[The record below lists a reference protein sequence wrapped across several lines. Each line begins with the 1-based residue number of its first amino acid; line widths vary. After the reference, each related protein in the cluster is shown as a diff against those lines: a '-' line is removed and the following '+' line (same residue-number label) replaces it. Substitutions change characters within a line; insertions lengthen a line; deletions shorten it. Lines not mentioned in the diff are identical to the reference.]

1 MKKIIL
7 TTLIASFTLSL
18 FAQNLNKVKDM
29 LKNNELDKAKAGID
43 QLLTNPKQQKNAEVW
58 FTKAK
63 IYGAIATNDQFK
75 TLVPDGRA
83 DAFEAIK
90 KAVELDKNETT
101 TFLTLENY
109 KPVYDLYGGYFDQA
123 AAQYN
128 AEKYEDALSTFKKSS
143 TVGEYIFSQGWGL
156 AKLDTTLVYYSA
168 LAAMNAKKEDEAAA
182 AFQKLADAKIGT
194 KPEHVTIYRFLAK
207 YYLDKKDIP
216 NMQKYIKQGV
226 ELYPKDD
233 YLPLVEFDYLRNQGD
248 KKAIYAKYEELI
260 KSNPENFDMIVDY
273 ANELFNETHVSDVK
287 DRPADYNDRIVKIEN
302 LYKQALALKPDALE
316 ANLNLAKHYF
326 NQALFL
332 EEDANK
338 IKSTKPED
346 VKKKDE
352 MKAQV
357 VALCDKA
364 IPPFEV
370 VFNALDSKSTL
381 KLSEKSEYKSACNN
395 LAYCYDRK
403 KDKAKSDFY
412 QKKYDEADKK

>member
-101 TFLTLENY
+101 TFLTLDNY

-128 AEKYEDALSTFKKSS
+128 AEKYEDALSNFKKSS
-143 TVGEYIFSQGWGL
+143 AVGEYIFSQGWGL

-168 LAAMNAKKEDEAAA
+168 LAAMNAKKEDEAAT

-287 DRPADYNDRIVKIEN
+287 DRPADYNDRIVKIEG

-370 VFNALDSKSTL
+370 VFNALDSKETL

>member
-7 TTLIASFTLSL
+7 TTLIASFTLGL

-287 DRPADYNDRIVKIEN
+287 DRPADYNDRIVKIES

>member
-1 MKKIIL
+1 MKKAIL
-7 TTLIASFTLSL
+7 TTLVAGFALSL
-18 FAQNLNKVKDM
+18 SAQNLNKVKDM
-29 LKNNELDKAKAGID
+29 LKNNELDKAKDGIE

-63 IYGAIATNDQFK
+63 IYGAIAASDQFK
-75 TLVPDGRA
+75 TLVPDGRV

-90 KAVELDKNETT
+90 KAVEIDKNQTT
-101 TFLTLENY
+101 TYLTLDNY
-109 KPVYDLYGGYFDQA
+109 KPVYDLYSGYFDLG
-123 AAQYN
+123 AAQFN
-128 AEKYEDALSTFKKSS
+128 TEKYADALESFQKAG
-143 TVGEYIFSQGWGL
+143 TVSKYIFSQGWGL
-156 AKLDTTLVYYSA
+156 SELDTLATYYTA
-168 LAAMNAKKEDEAAA
+168 LAAMNAKNDDAALA
-182 AFQKLADAKIGT
+182 AFQKLANANIAAA
-194 KPEHVTIYRFLAK
+194 PEHVTIYRYLAK

-216 NMQKYIKQGV
+216 NMQKYIKQGTGF
-226 ELYPKDD
+226 YPKDD

-260 KSNPENFDMIVDY
+260 KSNPENFEMIVDY

-287 DRPADYNDRIVKIEN
+287 DRPADYNERIEKIEG

-326 NQALFL
+326 NQALFI

-338 IKSTKPED
+338 IKGAKPED

-352 MKAQV
+352 LKAQV

-364 IPPFEV
+364 IPPFEI
-370 VFNALDSKSTL
+370 VFNTLDQKDKL
-381 KLSEKSEYKSACNN
+381 KLAEKSEYKSACNN

-412 QKKYDEADKK
+412 QKKYDEADNK

>member
-1 MKKIIL
+1 MKKVIL
-7 TTLIASFTLSL
+7 TTLIAAFTLSL
-18 FAQNLNKVKDM
+18 SAQNLNKVKDM

-90 KAVELDKNETT
+90 KAVEIDKTETT
-101 TFLTLENY
+101 TFLTLDNY

-128 AEKYEDALSTFKKSS
+128 AEKYEDALSNFKKSS
-143 TVGEYIFSQGWGL
+143 AVGEYIFSQGWGL

-168 LAAMNAKKEDEAAA
+168 LAAMNAKKEDEAAT

-194 KPEHVTIYRFLAK
+194 KAEHVTIYRFLAK

-287 DRPADYNDRIVKIEN
+287 DRPADYNDRVVKIET
-302 LYKQALALKPDALE
+302 LYKQAIALKPDALE

-326 NQALFL
+326 NQALFI

-352 MKAQV
+352 LKAQV
-357 VALCDKA
+357 LSLCDKA

-370 VFNALDSKSTL
+370 VFNALDSKETL